1 VTLRSQLLLITLL
14 VMALPITGWQF
25 ARQVEQT
32 LRVGH
37 AEALIDITRTTARLL
52 ANQAGEF
59 WPASDGPLRYV
70 HQPVTSLFLDGY
82 ADDWIGTSGDQ
93 PLEDQSSARL
103 TIAERDQNLYLLV
116 QVTSSNQVYSRPGLA
131 DGDRLMLE
139 FLRADGLRS
148 RVELAPLAPGWIESR
163 GRNSSGWPRVQGYW
177 QPRARG
183 WTVELQVPDHPA
195 PVAVGWQVIDVDSNS
210 PQAPTRIHGTLS
222 PAATLIRPQPELETR
237 LTEIL
242 PDGTRAWAA
251 LPEGWVIARASRDE
265 RADSASVQPT
275 WLDTFLF
282 ERLASDSIPVG
293 PQRDENTTRLATNQ
307 EGLNEVSAAWTT
319 RPDQPGVVLSASAPI
334 RLDDQIVGHL
344 VLERDADRLL
354 LESNRA
360 VLRLLAISLIVFVV
374 VAMILLAYATWLS
387 VRIRKLRN
395 AAEAAVSED
404 GQVRQLISPPQAGD
418 ELGDLGRSMARLLS
432 GLGEHQRYLRTL
444 ADKLA
449 HELRTPLA
457 MIRSS
462 LDNLEH
468 AQDPASVERY
478 RERAK
483 EGSDRLNRIFQAMSQ
498 ASRIEESLADE
509 PIIRLDLKEF
519 LDNYVQAC
527 RDTYPRRRFDLIVP
541 DQPAIVMAAPDL
553 LAQLVDKLI
562 DNAVDFSP
570 IDSMIR
576 VRLDRS
582 GSTRLLLSIENDGP
596 SLPDSGDTVFDSMVS
611 IRKQRG
617 PTVHLGL
624 GLTIARLIADHHGW
638 RIRAVNCK
646 GGVAVQITLP
656 IKENLL
662 DAKQQSSKASKKRY
676 KKTYVLLCFFAASL
690 LRDIKIF

>member
-14 VMALPITGWQF
+14 VLALPIAGWQF
-25 ARQVEQT
+25 ARQVERT
-32 LRVGH
+32 LRAGH

-59 WPASDGPLRYV
+59 WPATDGPVRYV
-70 HQPVTSLFLDGY
+70 HHPATSLFLDGY
-82 ADDWIGTSGDQ
+82 ADDWIGTSGDE
-93 PLEDQSSARL
+93 PLENESSARL
-103 TIAERDQNLYLLV
+103 TVAERDQNLYLLV

-131 DGDRLMLE
+131 DGDRLILE

-163 GRNSSGWPRVQGYW
+163 GRNPSGWPRVQGYW

-195 PVAVGWQVIDVDSNS
+195 PVAIGWQVLDVDSHS
-210 PQAPTRIHGTLS
+210 QQTPARIHGTLS
-222 PAATLIRPQPELETR
+222 PTATLVRPQPELETR
-237 LTEIL
+237 LIEIL
-242 PDGTRAWAA
+242 PDGTRAWAT
-251 LPEGWVIARASRDE
+251 LSEGWVIGRANRDG
-265 RADSASVQPT
+265 RPDSAPVQPT

-293 PQRDENTTRLATNQ
+293 PQRDENTTRLALQ
-307 EGLNEVSAAWTT
+307 QDELNEASASWTT
-319 RPDQPGVVLSASAPI
+319 RPDQPGVVLSASAPV
-334 RLDDQIVGHL
+334 RLDDQIVGRL

-354 LESNRA
+354 LDSNRA

-374 VAMILLAYATWLS
+374 VAVILLAYATWLS

-395 AAEAAVSED
+395 TAEAAVGED
-404 GQVRQLISPPQAGD
+404 GQVRELMSPPRARD

-462 LDNLEH
+462 LDNLEQ
-468 AQDPASVERY
+468 AQDPASIERY

-509 PIIRLDLKEF
+509 AMIRLDLKGF

-527 RDTYPRRRFDLIVP
+527 RDTYPKRRFELKVP
-541 DQPAIVMAAPDL
+541 DQPAIIMAAPDL
-553 LAQLVDKLI
+553 LAQLADKLI

-570 IDSMIR
+570 INSTIR
-576 VRLDRS
+576 LLLDLS
-582 GSTRLLLSIENDGP
+582 GSTRLRLSIENDGP
-596 SLPDSGDTVFDSMVS
+596 PLPDSGDTVFDSMVS

-638 RIRAVNCK
+638 RIRALNCK

-656 IKENLL
+656 HEANRTAHL
-662 DAKQQSSKASKKRY
+662 DASR
-676 KKTYVLLCFFAASL
+676 F
-690 LRDIKIF
+690 